1 MTRLHVSHAATR
13 VQALDQML
21 LVIELGVRSPVDL
34 PALNEA
40 EARAAREGGD
50 DDDDG
55 DGAALLPAFRDA
67 AKLWL
72 LRCSKMK
79 TNMANRELLK

>member
-40 EARAAREGGD
+40 EARAAHEGGD
-50 DDDDG
+50 DADDG
-55 DGAALLPAFRDA
+55 DGAAPLPAFRDA

-72 LRCSKMK
+72 LRCSKME